1 MQRDTNLLSRDQ
13 FAMSQ
18 GPVPLLYCDLLFY
31 SSELYNVTGTTFF
44 SQFVFHEIT
53 LHCYAIDVIID
64 RTTDTVAAVDALRWC
79 GTDCRPLLCRPLLC
93 RSIRGLLFPYKQRHI
108 HANSEQN

>member
-44 SQFVFHEIT
+44 FT
-53 LHCYAIDVIID
+53 
-64 RTTDTVAAVDALRWC
+64 
-79 GTDCRPLLCRPLLC
+79 
-93 RSIRGLLFPYKQRHI
+93 IRFP
-108 HANSEQN
+108 